1 MTQEDRV
8 LEILKDT
15 GVLLQGHFL
24 LTSGRHSDKYMQCA
38 RVFQYPAYSE
48 ELSRM
53 LAAQLAGIDIDV
65 VIAPAIGGIIFSYE
79 MGRVLGVKT
88 LFAEREG
95 GDMTLR
101 RGFSIEPGSK
111 VLVVEDAVTTGGTV
125 KEVIDFVKSLG
136 AQVVGVGSV
145 VDRSGGTVDFGVP
158 FYAVY
163 RTVIESYEADKCPIC
178 KEGKIPLV
186 KPGSR
191 NLKVSG

>member
-1 MTQEDRV
+1 MTQADRV
-8 LEILKDT
+8 LEILKET

-24 LTSGRHSDKYMQCA
+24 LTSGRHSDRYMQCA

-53 LAAQLAGIDIDV
+53 LAEQLKGLNIDV
-65 VIAPAIGGIIFSYE
+65 VIGPAIGGIIFSYE

-88 LFAEREG
+88 LFAERENG
-95 GDMTLR
+95 VMTLR
-101 RGFSIEPGSK
+101 RGFSIEPGSR
-111 VLVVEDAVTTGGTV
+111 VLVVEDAVTTGGSV
-125 KEVIDFVKSLG
+125 REVIALTQALG
-136 AQVVGVGSV
+136 AQVVGVGSL

-163 RTVIESYEADKCPIC
+163 RTVIESYTAEECPLC
-178 KEGKIPLV
+178 KEGKLPLV

-191 NLKVSG
+191 NLKENN